1 MSVESSFDGNAK
13 AQIRGRKRFPAVAWL
28 VRKEG
33 PARMVGSVLVHM
45 EQAGDRYEKSTRLI
59 KMAISA
65 NKVIRYRDLYGKKD

>member
-1 MSVESSFDGNAK
+1 
-13 AQIRGRKRFPAVAWL
+13 
-28 VRKEG
+28 
-33 PARMVGSVLVHM
+33 MVGSVLVHM